1 MGAAAFTVE
10 KPGKFRL
17 IASILSPLNE
27 QQHKKGKQKVAVDT
41 DIYASSGTNGPR
53 PEQQHCTA
61 VTDMRGVAFTSG
73 GRFRQFGTVFF
84 SRIREAAV
92 VWRGPFAPPPTS
104 ISLPSG
110 TETEAHTKK
119 NVSISEK
126 SPDQIYAEMPSDLI
140 CDLNRLERVP

>member
-1 MGAAAFTVE
+1 MTFEYILFFFRAGAAAFTVE

-84 SRIREAAV
+84 PA
-92 VWRGPFAPPPTS
+92 
-104 ISLPSG
+104 
-110 TETEAHTKK
+110 
-119 NVSISEK
+119 
-126 SPDQIYAEMPSDLI
+126 
-140 CDLNRLERVP
+140 